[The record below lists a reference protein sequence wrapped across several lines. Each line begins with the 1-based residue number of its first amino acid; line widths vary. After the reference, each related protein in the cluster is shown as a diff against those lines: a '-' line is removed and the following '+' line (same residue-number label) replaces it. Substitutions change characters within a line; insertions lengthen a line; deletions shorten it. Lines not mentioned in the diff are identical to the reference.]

1 MAKSM
6 EITLRTDEGTFHAEF
21 PVGLKARTGSITL
34 TDIGQRK
41 INCIKE
47 IRAFTGKGLKDAKLA
62 SEMLPFTFAASDL
75 EGVKGERGLARE
87 CTLEDFATALEAHGA
102 TVERGTAT
110 DGEVA
115 LAADILAA
123 FMRAA

>member
-21 PVGLKARTGSITL
+21 PVGLKGRTGSITL
-34 TDIGQRK
+34 TEIGLRK